1 MEESE
6 KRFGR
11 VLAWLDDDEKTVE
24 FKRERPH
31 TWLEELGELNE
42 EGKLEAVSRT
52 LRFPRPR
59 EEEYESDDVAWL

>member
-1 MEESE
+1 M
-6 KRFGR
+6 
-11 VLAWLDDDEKTVE
+11 DDDEKTVE

-42 EGKLEAVSRT
+42 EGKLESVSRT

>member
-6 KRFGR
+6 QRIGR
-11 VLAWLDDDEKTVE
+11 VVAWLDDDEKTVE
-24 FKRERPH
+24 FRRERPH

-42 EGKLEAVSRT
+42 EGKLESVSRT
-52 LRFPRPR
+52 LRLQRPR

>member
-24 FKRERPH
+24 FKRERPQ

-42 EGKLEAVSRT
+42 EGKLESVSRT
-52 LRFPRPR
+52 LRFPRSK
-59 EEEYESDDVAWL
+59 EEYESDDAAWL

>member
-24 FKRERPH
+24 VRREGPH

-42 EGKLEAVSRT
+42 EGKLESVSRT
-52 LRFPRPR
+52 LRFPSPK
-59 EEEYESDDVAWL
+59 EEEHESDDAAWL